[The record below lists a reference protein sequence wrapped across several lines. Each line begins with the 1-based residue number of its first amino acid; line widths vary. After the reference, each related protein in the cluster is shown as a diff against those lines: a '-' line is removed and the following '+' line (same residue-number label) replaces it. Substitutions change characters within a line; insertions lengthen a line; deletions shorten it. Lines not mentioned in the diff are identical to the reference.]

1 MNRREHEPLND
12 LPSMAPARDEVSRRK
27 TPQASLAKGGGSGGL
42 LSILALLIGITA
54 LGAAYFLYEQ
64 SLATHAK
71 AELFEQR
78 VQVLEGQ
85 LASTGDELSESDA
98 AVRVRMKELD
108 LEVRKLWDDRK
119 KKLAEDKQR
128 DKKVATQEK
137 QTVSLGKKYSSSA
150 AQLTALSAQVDE
162 MAEILDRADL
172 GTIEKNIA
180 DAKASAAKLTRDF
193 AALEKRVKANEEWV
207 ESVNVFRRQVNQ
219 RLNQIQNPASPAP
232 VLR

>member
-1 MNRREHEPLND
+1 MTRRENEPLND

-27 TPQASLAKGGGSGGL
+27 SPAATPAKGEGSSGL

-78 VQVLEGQ
+78 VKVLEGQ

-98 AVRVRMKELD
+98 AVRVRMKALD

-119 KKLAEDKQR
+119 KRLEEDKQR
-128 DKKVATQEK
+128 DKKITAQGK
-137 QTVSLGKKYSSSA
+137 RNASLGKQYSSSA
-150 AQLTALSAQVDE
+150 AQLTALSAQVD
-162 MAEILDRADL
+162 
-172 GTIEKNIA
+172 
-180 DAKASAAKLTRDF
+180 
-193 AALEKRVKANEEWV
+193 
-207 ESVNVFRRQVNQ
+207 
-219 RLNQIQNPASPAP
+219 
-232 VLR
+232 